1 MDISSTRDNA
11 SPTATT
17 AELAKFI
24 QASPETVLRYK
35 RMGDEGPFKERRD
48 YIYLG
53 LGRRKLLWDLRVAQ
67 QSLWSFKRGETS
79 SEVET
84 FGRSS
89 APVSG

>member
-1 MDISSTRDNA
+1 MDIASTRDNA

-17 AELAKFI
+17 AELAQFI
-24 QASPETVLRYK
+24 QASPETILRYK
-35 RMGDEGPFKERRD
+35 RMEEEGPFREHRD

-53 LGRRKLLWDLRVAQ
+53 LGRRKLLWDPRVAQ

-84 FGRSS
+84 CS
-89 APVSG
+89 ASGGPRH

>member
-1 MDISSTRDNA
+1 MDITSTRDNP

-17 AELAKFI
+17 AELAQFI
-24 QASPETVLRYK
+24 QSSPETILRYK
-35 RMGDEGPFKERRD
+35 RLEDEGPFREHRD

-67 QSLWSFKRGETS
+67 QSLWSYKRGETS

-89 APVSG
+89 APVSV

>member
-1 MDISSTRDNA
+1 MDIASTRDNP

-17 AELAKFI
+17 AELAQFI

-35 RMGDEGPFKERRD
+35 RMEDEGPFREHRD

-53 LGRRKLLWDLRVAQ
+53 LGQRKLLWDLRVAQ
-67 QSLWSFKRGETS
+67 KSLWSFKRGETS

-89 APVSG
+89 APVSV

>member
-1 MDISSTRDNA
+1 MDFASTGDNP

-17 AELAKFI
+17 GELAQLI

-35 RMGDEGPFKERRD
+35 RMGDEGPFKEHRD
-48 YIYLG
+48 YIYIG
-53 LGRRKLLWDLRVAQ
+53 LGRRKLLWNLRVAQ

-89 APVSG
+89 APASV